1 MMNVIMREQSAGI
14 SVKIETKYLGIIGKI
29 VSQSK
34 AWQQITMK
42 NVKQVFIK
50 ELLIGNAPVNRFIN
64 RWEMFGKERSQCRL
78 I

>member
-1 MMNVIMREQSAGI
+1 MNVIMREQSAGI
-14 SVKIETKYLGIIGKI
+14 SVKIVTKYLGIIGKI

-42 NVKQVFIK
+42 NVEQVFIK
-50 ELLIGNAPVNRFIN
+50 ELLIGNAPVNWFIN
-64 RWEMFGKERSQCRL
+64 GWEMVGKERSQCRL

>member
-1 MMNVIMREQSAGI
+1 MREQLAGR
-14 SVKIETKYLGIIGKI
+14 SVRIVTKYLGIIGKI

-50 ELLIGNAPVNRFIN
+50 ELLIGNAPVNRFID
-64 RWEMFGKERSQCRL
+64 RWEMLGKERSQCRL